1 MSANVFDPIA
11 FAVPRAAGD
20 TAAASTFPSTPFW
33 VPSHEYHTA
42 GEPFRIVPPA
52 DNAIPPPDGR
62 TVRQRRDA
70 VAAPSHPVN
79 TLRIALC
86 QEPRGHADM
95 YGGFITA
102 PDDAGAHFGVLFW
115 HKDGFSTACGHGTI
129 ALGFWAVA
137 RGVVSAPEG
146 GDGTVDVRI
155 DVPSGRVTARVRVVA
170 GRPVSADFVNVP
182 SYLIETDVEV
192 ALAERKLLVDIAWG
206 GAAYAYVRAPDVGL
220 TVEPANHDRF
230 VVLGR
235 EVKAA
240 LGARGRWDGYE
251 LYGVSFVDDLGAGDG
266 DAVRERNVVIYGDGN
281 VDRSPTGSSTA
292 ARVALLVGRGRL
304 DIGRGR
310 LENQSIIATAFTGVA
325 EAEAPRQTDFRAVV
339 PRVTGHARLV
349 GEARWYID
357 AEDETFPGFT
367 FR

>member
-1 MSANVFDPIA
+1 MSADNVFDPIA
-11 FAVPRAAGD
+11 FAVPHASAAVS
-20 TAAASTFPSTPFW
+20 ASFPSTPFW
-33 VPSHEYHTA
+33 VPSHDYHTA

-52 DNAIPPPDGR
+52 QLAIPAPTPGL
-62 TVRQRRDA
+62 TVRKRRDI
-70 VAAPSHPVN
+70 VADPSHPVN

-102 PDDAGAHFGVLFW
+102 PDDGGAHFGVLFW

-129 ALGFWAVA
+129 ALGFWAVE
-137 RGVVSAPEG
+137 RGVVAAPQNGE
-146 GDGTVDVRI
+146 VDVRI
-155 DVPSGRVTARVRVVA
+155 DVPSGRVTARVTVKD

-182 SYLIETDVEV
+182 SYLIAKDVDV
-192 ALAERKLLVDIAWG
+192 VLGAKTLRVDIAWG
-206 GAAYAYVRAPDVGL
+206 GAAYAYVHAPDTGL
-220 TVEPANHDRF
+220 AVEPRNHDAF
-230 VVLGR
+230 VRLGR

-251 LYGVSFVDDLGAGDG
+251 LYGVSFVDDVGSADG
-266 DAVRERNVVIYGDGN
+266 AVRERNVVIYGDGN

-304 DIGRGR
+304 AVGKGR
-310 LENQSIIATAFTGVA
+310 LENASIIDTKFTGVA
-325 EAEAPRQTDFRAVV
+325 EAEAASQTAFPAVV
-339 PRVTGHARLV
+339 PRVTGHAGLV
-349 GEARWYID
+349 GECRWYID
-357 AEDETFPGFT
+357 VKDETFPGFT